1 MLETD
6 CLGGD
11 GCNDVVGA
19 ACVMFDVV
27 VVVVS
32 DDDDDNDDKQL
43 DSGVSITISTDLLI
57 LPPQRSDTD
66 TNKYHLLLT
75 SPVNTHYLCICVQSW
90 RPNCNSSP
98 FSYKRNIE
106 SK

>member
-1 MLETD
+1 MLTD

-32 DDDDDNDDKQL
+32 DDHDDNDDKQL
-43 DSGVSITISTDLLI
+43 DAGVSIAISTDLLI
-57 LPPQRSDTD
+57 LPPQSLIPTP
-66 TNKYHLLLT
+66 TNTICY
-75 SPVNTHYLCICVQSW
+75 SPHVNTYYLCIWV
-90 RPNCNSSP
+90 
-98 FSYKRNIE
+98 
-106 SK
+106 